1 MNGLPLQLFNS
12 EKYAK
17 KYLKDKTNF
26 RCDNPAGG
34 AVRKGKV
41 EDEDVDDTTKAFT
54 DKTIFSGKSNIF
66 MWNTKS
72 VSEICQ

>member
-34 AVRKGKV
+34 GTRKEKV
-41 EDEDVDDTTKAFT
+41 EDEDLDDVEKAFR
-54 DKTIFSGKSNIF
+54 DKTIFSGKSNIY
-66 MWNTKS
+66 M
-72 VSEICQ
+72 